1 MTRLSADVG
10 LAALAR
16 YDAVIDVR
24 SPGEFAEDHL
34 PGAINLPVLDD
45 AERAEVGTVYVR
57 RSKFLARRLGA
68 GLVARNIAR
77 HLEGA
82 LADRDSGFQPL
93 VYCWRGGQRST
104 AMTTVMDQVGWPVTR
119 LEGGYQTWRRQ
130 VVARLYDPAAAG
142 LRLVLLDGLTGSGKT
157 AVLGRLAARGV
168 QSLDL
173 EGLAEHRGSLF
184 GATGVAQ
191 PAQKLFDTRLYAA
204 LGRLDPTQPIVVE
217 AESSRIG
224 RLTLPPV
231 LWAAMKSAPRLRL
244 SAPVAARVGRV
255 LEDYAALEHDVE
267 ARDDAL
273 RRLPRHH
280 SRETVEAWRTLSRAG
295 DLRALATA
303 LMQDHYD
310 PAYRRASRD
319 FGGGDLGE
327 IVLSACAPADLDQAA
342 DAVAAAVKRLSP
354 GKG

>member
-1 MTRLSADVG
+1 MARLSADVD
-10 LAALAR
+10 LEALAR
-16 YDAVIDVR
+16 YDALIDVR

-34 PGAINLPVLDD
+34 PGAINLPVLGD
-45 AERAEVGTVYVR
+45 AERAEVGTLYVR

-68 GLVARNIAR
+68 GMVARNIAA

-130 VVARLYDPAAAG
+130 VVARLYDPAAPG

-184 GATGVAQ
+184 GGLGVAQ
-191 PAQKLFDTRLYAA
+191 PAQKLFDTRLFAA
-204 LGRLDPTQPIVVE
+204 LGRLDPTRPIVVE

-231 LWAAMKSAPRLRL
+231 LWAAMKAAPRLRL
-244 SAPVAARVGRV
+244 SAPVEARVGRV

-267 ARDDAL
+267 ARDEAL

-280 SRETVEAWRTLSRAG
+280 SRETVAVWRQLSRAG
-295 DLRALATA
+295 DLRALAAA

-310 PAYRRASRD
+310 PAYRRAARD
-319 FGGGDLGE
+319 DDRPDMGEVVLSGGGE
-327 IVLSACAPADLDQAA
+327 ADLERAA
-342 DAVAAAVKRLSP
+342 DAVAEAVAGL
-354 GKG
+354 